1 MALKTL
7 SDGRITQMTVY
18 EKRKR
23 KDRNQRIK
31 WMLQDVISLC
41 LMVIIM
47 AEIVILIKG
56 LI

>member
-1 MALKTL
+1 
-7 SDGRITQMTVY
+7 MTVY